1 MKAWASTW
9 NIRQFQSIGMPSV
22 TVWRELRRISADDVD
37 ESVLFEATKA
47 ADSGDWLAFVEVM
60 GGMNCKREDR
70 PIRPLHIKRP
80 EENTYGEITK
90 QLKGLICL
98 SEEIITRL
106 DCWTIKPAK
115 TNQSDKSDDAEL
127 SAMSSNLAAIHA
139 PDLRAPPSN
148 PATLDLCQ

>member
-80 EENTYGEITK
+80 EKIRTEK
-90 QLKGLICL
+90 L
-98 SEEIITRL
+98 
-106 DCWTIKPAK
+106 
-115 TNQSDKSDDAEL
+115 
-127 SAMSSNLAAIHA
+127 
-139 PDLRAPPSN
+139 PSN
-148 PATLDLCQ
+148 